1 MRFLSILAQGPDTE
15 SVAAELVE
23 QGAQMQA
30 DLAVLF
36 ATHHYGP
43 EFGALL
49 GAIHSG
55 LDVRNLIG
63 CTAESIVGPDCE
75 IESQPAAVLFL
86 ASMPDV
92 QIMPFLLDQED
103 LEKFENTSEC
113 IDHLGIDPESDPSF
127 VVLSDPFTF
136 DVLTGLK
143 YLDQAFPLRPKVGGL
158 ASGADKPGQNRLFMN
173 EQELRQGLVGVA
185 LSGPIQIDTVVS
197 QGCRPIGQRF
207 IVTKARDNIIEELDG
222 RSPYDMLNQVFMD
235 APSEDQELMQS
246 GLHVGVQVGQQ
257 HNGERQRDFLI
268 HNLIGI
274 YEDTHLAVSH
284 LVLVGQS
291 VQFHI
296 RDAKTA
302 DADMQT
308 LLLEKSNQLTTAP
321 TGGLLFTCN
330 GRGRRMFGQPNHDIA
345 LINKTFRSCQVA
357 GFFAQGEIGPLGQ
370 ETHVHGL
377 TSSLILFQKAPQ
389 PRP

>member
-23 QGAQMQA
+23 QGAHVQA

-43 EFGALL
+43 EFGELL

-55 LDVRNLIG
+55 LDARNLIG
-63 CTAESIVGPDCE
+63 CTAESIVGPDRE
-75 IESQPAAVLFL
+75 VESQPAAVLFL
-86 ASMPDV
+86 ASLPEV
-92 QIMPFLLDQED
+92 QVMPFLLDQED
-103 LEKFENTSEC
+103 LDKFESISEC
-113 IDHLGIDPESDPSF
+113 VDHLGIDPQRDPSF

-158 ASGADKPGQNRLFMN
+158 ASGADQPGQNRLFMN

-197 QGCRPIGQRF
+197 QGCRPIGQPF
-207 IVTKARDNIIEELDG
+207 TITKAHDNIIEELDG
-222 RSPYDMLNQVFMD
+222 DSPYDTLKQVFMD
-235 APSEDQELMQS
+235 APSEDQELMQG

-257 HNGERQRDFLI
+257 HNGDRPCDFLI
-268 HNLIGI
+268 HNLIGV
-274 YEDTHLAVSH
+274 YEETNLAVGH
-284 LVLVGQS
+284 LVQAGQT
-291 VQFHI
+291 VQFHV
-296 RDAKTA
+296 RDATTA

-308 LLLEKSNQLTTAP
+308 MLLEKSSQLTGAP
-321 TGGLLFTCN
+321 AGGLLFTCN

-345 LINKTFRSCQVA
+345 LVNKTFRSCQVA
-357 GFFAQGEIGPLGQ
+357 GFFAQGEIGPIGE
-370 ETHVHGL
+370 ETHVHGF
-377 TSSLILFQKAPQ
+377 TSSLIFFQEAP
-389 PRP
+389 RST

>member
-1 MRFLSILAQGPDTE
+1 MKFLSILAQGPDTE
-15 SVAAELVE
+15 SVATELVE
-23 QGAQMQA
+23 QGSQMQA

-43 EFGALL
+43 EFGKLL

-63 CTAESIVGPDCE
+63 CTAESIVGPDRE
-75 IESQPAAVLFL
+75 VESQPAAVLFL
-86 ASMPDV
+86 ASLPDV
-92 QIMPFLLDQED
+92 QVMPFLLDQED
-103 LEKFENTSEC
+103 LDKFENASEC
-113 IDHLGIDPESDPSF
+113 ADHLGVDPESDPSF

-158 ASGADKPGQNRLFMN
+158 ASGADQPGQNRLFMN
-173 EQELRQGLVGVA
+173 EQELRQGMVGVA

-197 QGCRPIGQRF
+197 QGCRPIGQPF
-207 IVTKARDNIIEELDG
+207 IVTKARQNIIEELDG
-222 RSPYDMLNQVFMD
+222 HSAYDMLRQVFVD
-235 APSEDQELMQS
+235 ASSEDQELMQG
-246 GLHVGVQVGQQ
+246 GLHVGVQVGEQ
-257 HNGERQRDFLI
+257 HNGDRRRDFLI
-268 HNLIGI
+268 HNVIGI
-274 YEDTHLAVSH
+274 YEDTNLAVSH
-284 LVLVGQS
+284 LVQAGQT

-302 DADMQT
+302 DADMQAM
-308 LLLEKSNQLTTAP
+308 LHEKSSQLTAAP

-330 GRGRRMFGQPNHDIA
+330 GRGRNMFGQPNHDIA
-345 LINKTFRSCQVA
+345 LVNKTFRSCQIA

-370 ETHVHGL
+370 ETHVHGF
-377 TSSLILFQKAPQ
+377 TSSLILFQKGKC
-389 PRP
+389 